1 MILMPESTS
10 QTVQV
15 GEQGVVTLPKE
26 VREKYGIEEGDALHL
41 VDLGDGMFVVSPM
54 MPAVPSLVEE
64 IEGIRKEEGVS
75 LEDLLAGLQKQREQL
90 TREVYGPDP
99 ETDERSPQ

>member
-1 MILMPESTS
+1 MSESTS
-10 QTVQV
+10 QTIQV
-15 GEQGVVTLPKE
+15 GKRGVVTLPKD

-41 VDLGDGMFVVSPM
+41 VDLGGGMFVVSPM

-64 IEGIRKEEGVS
+64 IEAIREEESVS
-75 LEDLLAGLQKQREQL
+75 LEELLAGLQEQRERL

-99 ETDERSPQ
+99 EADEGSPQ

>member
-1 MILMPESTS
+1 MPKSS
-10 QTVQV
+10 SRTVQV
-15 GEQGVVTLPKE
+15 GKRGVVTLPKK

-41 VDLGDGMFVVSPM
+41 VDLGGGRFVVTPM

-64 IEGIRKEEGVS
+64 IEAIREEEGVA
-75 LEDLLAGLQKQREQL
+75 LEDLLAGLREQRERL

-99 ETDERSPQ
+99 EVEESESR

>member
-1 MILMPESTS
+1 MSESTS
-10 QTVQV
+10 QTIQV
-15 GEQGVVTLPKE
+15 GKRGVVTLPKD

-41 VDLGDGMFVVSPM
+41 VDLGGGMFVVSPM

-64 IEGIRKEEGVS
+64 IEAIREEEGVS
-75 LEDLLAGLQKQREQL
+75 LEELLAGLREQRERL

-99 ETDERSPQ
+99 EAEERASR